1 MLEMTPAQTAP
12 LWGTF
17 GSLRDLLFNQFE
29 APPFDPAT
37 GVTPDEL
44 ATEIRAHLTAHPD
57 QPRILQRAHSFRIA
71 VTRAQIAIDPRDWFV
86 DKLNHGGIVRRVRD
100 EWVAAAKAAADVE
113 EDAWSDR
120 MEELGALRL
129 YFLDL
134 GHISP
139 GWERMLSGGLTGL
152 IEEARARR
160 KAMGDAATADQRA
173 FYEAVEIVYTA
184 IIELAARFARHAR
197 DLIPAHPDAAR
208 RLEAIACTCDRVPA
222 HAPETFHEALQ
233 FAWLMHELIEME
245 GEWVRSMGHF
255 DRTFY
260 PYYKADLDAGRLT
273 EAQARELTQFLWYK
287 YYARTR
293 GKHNGKNF
301 VFAGQYPDGSEVVND
316 LTYLALDAY
325 EELNT
330 PDPKLSVRFTS
341 RTPDKLYRRVADLI
355 RSGHN
360 AFVLL
365 NDDVAV
371 DALVKRGKTLEDARL
386 YLPIGCYEPAV
397 EGKEVGCTM
406 NLVVNLAKSVELA
419 LHNGRDPLSGQQAG
433 PHTGDPREF
442 ATFEDLFEA
451 YRCQMQAMLARS
463 AAYMAKHERVWPEVS
478 PSPVIAAT
486 IDDCLAL
493 GKDISEGGAHYNS
506 VGCTGAGLANAADAL
521 LAVKRAV
528 FDEGRLTMEELVEAL
543 DHNFAGREP
552 LRQYLLNRVP
562 KWGTDN
568 PDSNDLTTRIV
579 NTFCDTVHTFEN
591 GRGGGAQASL
601 FTLDYQWS
609 MGLAT
614 GALPDGRRAGEGLA
628 PGCGATAG
636 QDREGVTALIHS
648 VSALDFK
655 KTPNGAVLDITLHPS
670 AVAGDE
676 GLDAFVTLIKTFFA
690 QGGYALQFNVFDI
703 ETLREAQLHP
713 ERFATLQIRVTGWSV
728 YFTTLSREIQ
738 DQFIARNAHRAL

>member
-1 MLEMTPAQTAP
+1 MTLTGTAP
-12 LWGTF
+12 LWSTF
-17 GSLRDLLFNQFE
+17 ETLREGLFDQFQ
-29 APPFDPAT
+29 ASTFDPET
-37 GVTPDEL
+37 GLTPDEL
-44 ATEIRAHLTAHPD
+44 EAEIRSYLAAHRD
-57 QPRILQRAHSFRIA
+57 QPRILQRAHMFRIA
-71 VTRAQIAIDPRDWFV
+71 VTRAQIGIDPQDWFV

-100 EWVAAAKAAADVE
+100 EWVAAAKAAADIE
-113 EDAWSDR
+113 ENHWSDR
-120 MEELGALRL
+120 LEELGALRL

-139 GWERMLSGGLTGL
+139 GWERMLSGGLSGL
-152 IEEARARR
+152 IEEARGYREAL
-160 KAMGDAATADQRA
+160 GDTASPDQRA
-173 FYEAVEIVYTA
+173 FYEAVEIVYSA
-184 IIELAARFARHAR
+184 IIELAARFTRQARAM
-197 DLIPAHPDAAR
+197 ISTHPDAAP
-208 RLEAIACTCDRVPA
+208 RLEAIAHTCTRVPA

-260 PYYKADLDAGRLT
+260 PYFKADIDAGRLT
-273 EAQARELTQFLWYK
+273 TVQARELIKFLWYK

-301 VFAGQYPDGSEVVND
+301 VFAGQYPNGSEVVNT

-330 PDPKLSVRFTS
+330 PDPKLSIRFTS
-341 RTPDKLYRRVADLI
+341 RTPDELYRRVADLI
-355 RSGHN
+355 RQGHN

-371 DALVKRGKTLEDARL
+371 DALVKRGKTPEDARF

-406 NLVVNLAKSVELA
+406 NLVMNLAKSVELA
-419 LHNGRDPLSGQQAG
+419 LHDGRDPLSNQQIG
-433 PHTGDPREF
+433 PHTGDPRAF
-442 ATFEDLFEA
+442 ANFDQLFEA
-451 YRCQMQAMLARS
+451 YARQLQAMLARS
-463 AAYMAKHERVWPEVS
+463 AAYMAKHEQVWPEVS

-493 GKDISEGGAHYNS
+493 GKDISQGGAHYNS

-521 LAVKRAV
+521 LAIKRTV
-528 FDEGRLTMEELVEAL
+528 YDEGRFTMDELVEAL
-543 DHNFAGREP
+543 DHNFVEREP

-562 KWGTDN
+562 KWGTD
-568 PDSNDLTTRIV
+568 DAESNDLTNRIV
-579 NTFCDTVHTFEN
+579 NTYCDTVHSFRN

-609 MGLAT
+609 MGAAT
-614 GALPDGRRAGEGLA
+614 GALPDGRRAGDGLA

-648 VSALDFK
+648 ISTLDFT

-670 AVAGDE
+670 AVAGDD
-676 GLDAFVTLIKTFFA
+676 GLEAFVTLIKTFFA

-703 ETLREAQLHP
+703 EMLREAQRHP
-713 ERFATLQIRVTGWSV
+713 DRYATLQIRVTGWSV
-728 YFTTLSREIQ
+728 YFTTLSKEIQ
-738 DQFIARNAHRAL
+738 DQFILRHAHHAL